1 MVKIIIGVENI
12 SFDASHYTK
21 GFDRE
26 CLNLHGH
33 TYKLSIEVKGDIDPD
48 TGMVIDF
55 SILKK
60 EILSIVKEYD
70 HKIIVSKRDLDKISI
85 KGPFNTEF
93 KIIDYPYATAEYIA
107 LDIARRLREK
117 IKLPVRLKLYEG
129 LNNYVIVEID

>member
-1 MVKIIIGVENI
+1 
-12 SFDASHYTK
+12 
-21 GFDRE
+21 RE

-33 TYKLSIEVKGDIDPD
+33 TYRLSIEVKGDIDPD